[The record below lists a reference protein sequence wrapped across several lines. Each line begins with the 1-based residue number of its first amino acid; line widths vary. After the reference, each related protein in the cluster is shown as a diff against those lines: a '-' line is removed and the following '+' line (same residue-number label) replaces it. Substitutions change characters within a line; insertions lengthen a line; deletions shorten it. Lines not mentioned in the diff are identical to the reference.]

1 MPRQYVVFGRP
12 VPRLGSR
19 HISLIFV
26 CLGLFALFSLLFS
39 FPSEPSEGVALTTTD
54 ATAPKPAGHKFGIPK
69 SLKSPWLKKLNPF
82 KPPSH
87 PPQRQKNDTDGE
99 SSWYS
104 DWRWLTMPFSS
115 SITLDEDRAVLPVL
129 TKRTPIYCYYDTTV
143 EKDKA
148 NKEVESDLLLAWRRA
163 WWAKGFQPT
172 ILSPA
177 EAMNNPLY
185 EELQKVE
192 GMTDLLRTDLMR
204 WLAWDNMGGG
214 LLAHNLLFP
223 MGAYDDP
230 LLTYLRRG
238 EFPSLTRWNDLD
250 DGLFVGPKVEVE
262 TAIKLAMASP
272 HVKVVKGLLA
282 AIQDKSEDP
291 FTVDTNPKALA
302 FYSARNIEVKYPKVG
317 EDITA
322 TRVSGMKK
330 LNQLINAHLHLAWQN
345 TYFKGISVVKPLPH
359 HTTHLIKP
367 AYKLAQR
374 LSHCP
379 ESPLPKTCPP
389 NMPKCT
395 PCDDTH
401 PLSVTTPAHY
411 ANTTGIFTIGTVP
424 HPLTMLTLSSLN
436 SDLTI
441 PFIRRHTDRDPWIYD
456 LTTTISPKGIPAAP
470 RVVKFKEIVASDP
483 TLASSLWL
491 QAENPSSLSN
501 SDLDWIFGFE
511 IPSEASYPDD
521 EGKGGLP
528 PMHDKTYGPVPEE
541 KELEME
547 RTLLEKVK
555 RVVMEKKERLTGEKK
570 VIREAA
576 EAWNLADGEAWRFV
590 RAWMGRASVER
601 RRWEGEERRYVG
613 GMGSEK
619 RDYS

>member
-19 HISLIFV
+19 HVSLIFV

-39 FPSEPSEGVALTTTD
+39 FPGDVPSTTGTAD
-54 ATAPKPAGHKFGIPK
+54 TATGAQPAGRKFGIPK

-82 KPPSH
+82 KQPSH
-87 PPQRQKNDTDGE
+87 PPPRQKNDTDGE
-99 SSWYS
+99 STWYS

-115 SITLDEDRAVLPVL
+115 SITLDEDRAVLPML
-129 TKRTPIYCYYDTTV
+129 KKRTPIYCYYDNTV

-192 GMTDLLRTDLMR
+192 GMTDLLKKDLMR

-238 EFPSLTRWNDLD
+238 EFPALTRWNDLD
-250 DGLFVGPKVEVE
+250 DGLFVGPKAEVE
-262 TAIKLAMASP
+262 AAIKLAMASP
-272 HVKVVKGLLA
+272 HVKVVKGLLD

-291 FTVDTNPKALA
+291 FTVDTKPKSLG
-302 FYSARNIEVKYPKVG
+302 FYSARQIETHYTKIG
-317 EDITA
+317 EEITTA
-322 TRVSGMKK
+322 RAPGMKK

-345 TYFKGISVVKPLPH
+345 TYSRGISVVKPLPH
-359 HTTHLIKP
+359 HTTHLIIP
-367 AYKLAQR
+367 AYKLANR

-379 ESPLPKTCPP
+379 ESPLPKSCPP
-389 NMPKCT
+389 NMAKCT
-395 PCDDTH
+395 PCDDGK
-401 PLSVTTPAHY
+401 PLEVTTPAY
-411 ANTTGIFTIGTVP
+411 YVNTSGIFTIGTVP
-424 HPLTMLTLSSLN
+424 HPLTMLTLSSLS

-456 LTTTISPKGIPAAP
+456 LTTSISPKGIPAAP

-483 TLASSLWL
+483 TSASSLWL
-491 QAENPSSLSN
+491 QAENPASLSN
-501 SDLDWIFGFE
+501 TDLDWIFGFE
-511 IPSEASYPDD
+511 IPSEASYPSDNK
-521 EGKGGLP
+521 EGLP
-528 PMHDKTYGPVPEE
+528 PMHDKKFGNVPEA

-547 RTLLEKVK
+547 KTLLEKVK
-555 RVVMEKKERLTGEKK
+555 KVVNEKKERLTGEKK
-570 VIREAA
+570 VIKEAV

-590 RAWMGRASVER
+590 RAWVARGVVER

-619 RDYS
+619 REE

>member
-1 MPRQYVVFGRP
+1 MPRQLVLFGRP

-19 HISLIFV
+19 HVSLIFV
-26 CLGLFALFSLLFS
+26 CLGLFALLSLLFS
-39 FPSEPSEGVALTTTD
+39 FPSDQVAATVPTD
-54 ATAPKPAGHKFGIPK
+54 SKPKAGGHKFGIPK

-87 PPQRQKNDTDGE
+87 KPERQKNDTDGE

-129 TKRTPIYCYYDTTV
+129 GKRTPIYCYYDTSV
-143 EKDKA
+143 EKGKGDR
-148 NKEVESDLLLAWRRA
+148 EVESELLLAWRRA

-192 GMTDLLRTDLMR
+192 GMTEGLRTDLMR

-214 LLAHNLLFP
+214 LLASYLLFP
-223 MGAYDDP
+223 MGGHDDA
-230 LLTYLRRG
+230 LLGYLRRG
-238 EFPSLTRWNDLD
+238 EFPTLTRWEGLD
-250 DGLFVGPKVEVE
+250 DGLFVGPKGEVE
-262 TAIKLAMASP
+262 KAIRLAMGSP
-272 HVKVVKGLLA
+272 HVGVVKGLLGTV
-282 AIQDKSEDP
+282 QEKSDDP
-291 FTVDTNPKALA
+291 FSVDTNPKALA
-302 FYSARNIEVKYPKVG
+302 FYSARNIETKYSKIG
-317 EDITA
+317 EEITA
-322 TRVSGMKK
+322 ARVAGMKK
-330 LNQLINAHLHLAWQN
+330 LNRLINAHLHLAWQN

-367 AYKLAQR
+367 AYKLARR

-379 ESPLPKTCPP
+379 ESPLPSTCPP
-389 NMPKCT
+389 NTKKCT
-395 PCDDTH
+395 PCDDTK
-401 PLSVTTPAHY
+401 PLDVTTPAHY
-411 ANTTGIFTIGTVP
+411 VNDSGIFTIGTVP

-456 LTTTISPKGIPAAP
+456 LTNGISPKGIPASA
-470 RVVKFKEIVASDP
+470 RVLKFKEIVASEP
-483 TLASSLWL
+483 TSASSLWL
-491 QAENPSSLSN
+491 QAENTAALSD

-511 IPSEASYPDD
+511 IASEASYPNE
-521 EGKGGLP
+521 EGGDNNGLP
-528 PMHDKTYGPVPEE
+528 PMHDAKFGAVPEE
-541 KELEME
+541 RELEME

-555 RVVMEKKERLTGEKK
+555 KVVLEKKERLSGEGK
-570 VIREAA
+570 VIKEAV

-590 RAWMGRASVER
+590 RAWVGRGQVER
-601 RRWEGEERRYVG
+601 RRWEGEERRFVG

-619 RDYS
+619 RRDG